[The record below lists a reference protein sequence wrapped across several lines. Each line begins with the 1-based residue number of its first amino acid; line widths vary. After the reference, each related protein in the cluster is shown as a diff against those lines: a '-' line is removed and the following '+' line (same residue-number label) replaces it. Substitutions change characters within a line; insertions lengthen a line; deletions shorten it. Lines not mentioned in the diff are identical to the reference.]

1 MHREKYKHYHLRAK
15 TFVEMLE
22 RDCFGD
28 KINFRAE
35 YFMTEEPVPFSD
47 CQKYDMK
54 PLFPGEQWGSDWQCA
69 WLRLRATI
77 PQEWDGK
84 KLIARLHVGG
94 EALIFNSDGIP
105 LQGLT
110 GGSVFKESFVRDTF
124 RVTDNAK
131 GGDEIELMIDSSS
144 CKVIGL
150 TMDRYPRND
159 AQKPGGS
166 SVGKITY
173 MELCVFDE
181 DVWQLFVDLELGM
194 SLLSTYNKD
203 DYRYRQLL
211 MIFNDA
217 ADIYRGDTAN
227 ANAARTF
234 LKEKFF
240 SSKANSSALK
250 VTAVGHA
257 HIDTAWLWPIRETIR
272 KCGRTFANQIG
283 LLEKYPEY
291 VFGASQPQH
300 YQFTKE
306 HYPSLYEKIKKMVAD
321 GRWELQGGMWI
332 EADCNLIS
340 GESMIRQF
348 LHGKNFY
355 MDEFGF
361 EVKNLWL
368 PDVFGYSAAM
378 PQILKGS
385 GCDYFL
391 TQKISWNQFNVFP
404 HHTFVWKGI
413 DGSEVLAHFPP
424 ENGYSNQALP
434 TDLCA
439 GQKRF
444 NEADV
449 VDEFLSLYG
458 IGDGGGGARDDYIER
473 MMRMKDLEGCPK
485 VKMGRADEFFERLN
499 RFRDK
504 LDIWEGELFLELH
517 QGTLTTQAKVKR
529 MNRKLEYLLKH
540 IEFVY
545 SCLDIAEY
553 PSEELDA
560 LWKILLLNQFH
571 DIIPGSSITRV
582 YKETNAQYE
591 EILER
596 GSRLLQI
603 AANSLMKPD
612 PKSVTLFNPLGC
624 DYHGPV
630 KLPDGWSAA
639 GFDGTELPA
648 QNESGTVY
656 VEAKIPAYGFI
667 TLTKSSSPATEADIN
682 DNLILENELIR
693 YEFNADGQIIS
704 AYDKEAGYEVIT
716 EDAPANVISIY
727 HDNPPTNDAWD
738 IDITYEKQLI
748 ENAKGRKAVKSSG
761 KVRQTIDFELNISN
775 SSIKQKAVLGSGK
788 RLDFIT
794 QIDWNENHRMLRT
807 KFPTE
812 IHTTEATYDIQY
824 GYIKRNAHTN
834 TSWDMA
840 RFEVPAHRY
849 ADISDA
855 QYGIAVLNDSKYGH
869 KVSDKTIDLT
879 LMRSTK
885 YPDFVADIGGHEFTY
900 SLLPHTGSLVN
911 SDVMNNAAVL
921 NQPPLSFPGYDATGL
936 AMPCAVD
943 SADIVM
949 EACKKA
955 EKENCLIIRLVETK
969 GWRSKGKVILNR
981 NAARV
986 VKTNIIEW
994 ENGEDFTLENDSFDI
1009 NLQPFEIATLK
1020 VYLL

>member
-1 MHREKYKHYHLRAK
+1 MHREKYKHYYVRAK
-15 TFVEMLE
+15 TFLGMLE
-22 RDCFGD
+22 RDSFGA
-28 KINFRAE
+28 KIDFKAE

-47 CQKYDMK
+47 CSKYEMR
-54 PLFPGEQWGSDWQCA
+54 PLGVGEQWGCDWQCA
-69 WLRLRATI
+69 WLRLQATV

-94 EALIFNSDGIP
+94 EALIFNTAGLP

-131 GGDEIELMIDSSS
+131 GGEKIELMIDSSG
-144 CKVIGL
+144 CQVIGM
-150 TMDRYPRND
+150 TMDRQPRDD
-159 AQKPGGS
+159 AKKPGGS

-181 DVWQLFVDLELGM
+181 DVWKLFVEYELGM
-194 SLLSTYNKD
+194 SLLETYDKE

-211 MIFNDA
+211 MIFNEA
-217 ADIYRGDTAN
+217 ADIYRGDPAN
-227 ANAARTF
+227 ANAARAL

-272 KCGRTFANQIG
+272 KCGRTFANQVGI
-283 LLEKYPEY
+283 LEKYPEY

-300 YQFTKE
+300 YLFTKE
-306 HYPSLYEKIKKMVAD
+306 HYPAIYEKIKKYVAE

-355 MDEFGF
+355 MEEFGLD
-361 EVKNLWL
+361 VKNLWL

-378 PQILKGS
+378 PQIIKGS

-391 TQKISWNQFNVFP
+391 TQKISWNKFNVFP

-444 NEADV
+444 SEADV

-485 VKMGRADEFFERLN
+485 VKMGRADEFFDRIE

-504 LDIWEGELFLELH
+504 LDVWEGELFLELH
-517 QGTLTTQAKVKR
+517 QGTLTSQAKVKR

-540 IEFVY
+540 IEFIY
-545 SCLDIAEY
+545 SCLDLSEY
-553 PSEELDA
+553 PSEEMDA

-582 YKETNAQYE
+582 YQETNAQYE

-596 GSRLLQI
+596 GLKLLDI
-603 AANSLMKPD
+603 AAKP
-612 PKSVTLFNPLGC
+612 LFWHL
-624 DYHGPV
+624 V
-630 KLPDGWSAA
+630 
-639 GFDGTELPA
+639 
-648 QNESGTVY
+648 
-656 VEAKIPAYGFI
+656 
-667 TLTKSSSPATEADIN
+667 
-682 DNLILENELIR
+682 
-693 YEFNADGQIIS
+693 
-704 AYDKEAGYEVIT
+704 
-716 EDAPANVISIY
+716 
-727 HDNPPTNDAWD
+727 
-738 IDITYEKQLI
+738 
-748 ENAKGRKAVKSSG
+748 
-761 KVRQTIDFELNISN
+761 
-775 SSIKQKAVLGSGK
+775 
-788 RLDFIT
+788 
-794 QIDWNENHRMLRT
+794 
-807 KFPTE
+807 
-812 IHTTEATYDIQY
+812 
-824 GYIKRNAHTN
+824 
-834 TSWDMA
+834 
-840 RFEVPAHRY
+840 
-849 ADISDA
+849 
-855 QYGIAVLNDSKYGH
+855 
-869 KVSDKTIDLT
+869 
-879 LMRSTK
+879 
-885 YPDFVADIGGHEFTY
+885 HE
-900 SLLPHTGSLVN
+900 
-911 SDVMNNAAVL
+911 
-921 NQPPLSFPGYDATGL
+921 
-936 AMPCAVD
+936 
-943 SADIVM
+943 
-949 EACKKA
+949 
-955 EKENCLIIRLVETK
+955 
-969 GWRSKGKVILNR
+969 
-981 NAARV
+981 
-986 VKTNIIEW
+986 
-994 ENGEDFTLENDSFDI
+994 
-1009 NLQPFEIATLK
+1009 
-1020 VYLL
+1020 